1 MAIKTYAKGQ
11 KVQLSKNFTS
21 IEFDCHGRGCC
32 SSTKI
37 DSKLVN
43 YLQQIRDYFGEA
55 VSINSGYRCVKHNAN
70 VGGASRSNHMDGE
83 AADIRIRGKTPIE
96 LARVAEK
103 LGILGIGV
111 YSWGI
116 HIDTRTTKYFW
127 YDGGASNVKTFQ
139 DVNHP
144 VIIHPSEDEVISQPE
159 EISPIFKSVSFGS
172 SGAIVK
178 KIQNMLYQLGYTL
191 TNKPNQTGV
200 DGIFGTLTQK
210 SVIDFQI
217 KHNLK
222 NDGIVGAITMS
233 ELEKAV
239 ANITNVK
246 ITANLLNVRSGP
258 GIENSIVGTVKKNT
272 IYKLLESKDGW
283 GKIET
288 PSGWISLN
296 YTTKI

>member
-1 MAIKTYAKGQ
+1 MAIKTYTKGQ
-11 KVQLSKNFTS
+11 SVQLSKNFTS
-21 IEFDCHGRGCC
+21 IEFDCHGKGCC

-43 YLQQIRDYFGEA
+43 YLQQIRDYFGKA
-55 VSINSGYRCVKHNAN
+55 VSINSGYRCVKHNAS
-70 VGGASRSNHMDGE
+70 VGGASKSNHMDGE
-83 AADIRIRGKTPIE
+83 AADIRITGKTPIE

-111 YSWGI
+111 YNWGI

-139 DVNHP
+139 DVNNP
-144 VIIHPSEDEVISQPE
+144 IIINPSKEEVTSQPE
-159 EISPIFKSVSFGS
+159 EILPVFKSVSFGS
-172 SGAIVK
+172 SGATVE
-178 KIQNMLYQLGYTL
+178 KIQNMLYRLGYTL
-191 TNKPNQTGV
+191 TNKPNQTGI
-200 DGIFGTLTQK
+200 DGIFGSLTQK

-222 NDGIVGAITMS
+222 DDGVVGAITMS

-272 IYKLLESKDGW
+272 VYKLLESKDGW
-283 GKIET
+283 GRIET